1 LFAESFA
8 GCFVARPAQE
18 NVAADIITHFCR
30 KTVIN
35 TLLRRVVH
43 AVLFEVCALI
53 ILVPLMSHGFGME
66 MLHFGALAVIL
77 AICAMG
83 CNMLYNQIYEMLEA
97 RFGWRRTPA
106 IRVLHTLGFEA
117 FFMAVALPLTAWWL
131 AISVL
136 DALLLDLTF
145 SLFFMVYAFCF
156 NWLFDIAR
164 QRLAQR
170 HRR

>member
-1 LFAESFA
+1 MLRCGAHAA
-8 GCFVARPAQE
+8 GGKAGYRL
-18 NVAADIITHFCR
+18 IITHFLQEIA
-30 KTVIN
+30 IN

-53 ILVPLMSHGFGME
+53 ILVPLMSHGFGMD

-77 AICAMG
+77 AFCAMG
-83 CNMLYNQIYEMLEA
+83 CNMLYNQLYEMLEA

-106 IRVLHTLGFEA
+106 VRVLHTLGFEA

-131 AISVL
+131 AISIVE
-136 DALLLDLTF
+136 ALMLDLTF
-145 SLFFMVYAFCF
+145 SLFFMLYAFCF

-164 QRLAQR
+164 QRLA
-170 HRR
+170 RRRR